1 MSFNVKSWERLSDD
15 QLVPLCKPVVLAEDK
30 EKSTDANERISR
42 EIGFYGNLLTNL
54 MLCWE

>member
-42 EIGFYGNLLTNL
+42 
-54 MLCWE
+54 